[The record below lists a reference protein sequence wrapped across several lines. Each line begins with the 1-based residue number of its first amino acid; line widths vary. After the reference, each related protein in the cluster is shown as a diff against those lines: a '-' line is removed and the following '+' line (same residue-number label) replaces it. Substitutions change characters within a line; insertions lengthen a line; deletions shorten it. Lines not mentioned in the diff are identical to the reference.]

1 MSHPF
6 TLPYLLSLP
15 PFSFLIRVILGVVCG
30 RLRKR
35 ITLPSFKRCVATLLA
50 TSDGRIDLYLQFK
63 SKYDLI
69 GGTSTSEG
77 PSRRTTRRARQDR
90 VEKLKG
96 TLSSPTAAA
105 SFSRVR
111 TPPPHDDDTIWD
123 ILGFSAKGKG
133 KDRES
138 RSPKTTK
145 GKAPSVTHGEEISH
159 ATTHEPASVPITG
172 SKVTRK
178 SKSRASLPK
187 MPSSVTPSGPVGTEK
202 EPSAVGKV
210 RRRQSPDPTSDV
222 PLAAPRKRR
231 KTDID
236 THTDLRNAVSIDP
249 PAKVTRSRSL
259 RSTPPS
265 AQRATLNGV
274 YEAHASKASPGL
286 IADQTKVS
294 APLTPTPTIRRIKL
308 IVRAPEP
315 VYTNPEQRP
324 TPPLFNKSV
333 TSALAS
339 YTRLENDDINED
351 ALEDAA
357 RKDAAFLERVY
368 ALRQQ
373 GHMLLSA
380 EDAGRAVQTR
390 PKERRI
396 PGSDPWDHVLDAVR
410 ARYRHRETSGPEIA
424 ATIAAKVRAYWDMQ
438 NVKEG
443 KVRVQQEKQL
453 RALAKTTIK
462 LVIAEW
468 KKAVFVSDIF
478 SFDITVFNTFPMRN
492 SSVTAYTG
500 AGKA

>member
-1 MSHPF
+1 
-6 TLPYLLSLP
+6 
-15 PFSFLIRVILGVVCG
+15 
-30 RLRKR
+30 
-35 ITLPSFKRCVATLLA
+35 
-50 TSDGRIDLYLQFK
+50 
-63 SKYDLI
+63 
-69 GGTSTSEG
+69 
-77 PSRRTTRRARQDR
+77 
-90 VEKLKG
+90 
-96 TLSSPTAAA
+96 
-105 SFSRVR
+105 VR

-133 KDRES
+133 KDREF

-145 GKAPSVTHGEEISH
+145 GKAPSVTHGEGISL

-187 MPSSVTPSGPVGTEK
+187 MPSFATPSGPVETEK
-202 EPSAVGKV
+202 EPLAVGKL
-210 RRRQSPDPTSDV
+210 RRRQSLDPTSDV

-231 KTDID
+231 KTGID
-236 THTDLRNAVSIDP
+236 THTDSRDADP

-259 RSTPPS
+259 QSTPPS
-265 AQRATLNGV
+265 LAQRTTLNGV
-274 YEAHASKASPGL
+274 YEAHTSKVSPEL

-315 VYTNPEQRP
+315 VYTNPQQKP

-333 TSALAS
+333 TSVLAS
-339 YTRLENDDINED
+339 YTRLENDDINEE

-368 ALRQQ
+368 SLRQQ

-410 ARYRHRETSGPEIA
+410 TRYRHRETSGPEIA

-478 SFDITVFNTFPMRN
+478 SFDITVYNTFPMRDFLA
-492 SSVTAYTG
+492 TAYTG
-500 AGKA
+500 AGKAQARRGRDAQGPRTS